1 MGPSAGKASALAAL
15 GRKTVAPQAASGAR
29 GPGPSPGAAVL
40 HPSPNYAADFPSL
53 GSLHSCGSNRLAEG
67 PRLT

>member
-29 GPGPSPGAAVL
+29 GPGP
-40 HPSPNYAADFPSL
+40 NYAANFPSL